1 MKRKITINVIL
12 NIILALV
19 LLRYAYSWMVTEPSY
34 GEVIEYDREL
44 IIASSGIDV
53 EVYVYQDNDYV
64 LYEEEDILVNN
75 MAPNDSIRFKFVM
88 TNTKE
93 VASITDI
100 IFANIYGDIEEIK
113 PYLTINCASPK
124 VFSKSLNNNLLQTST
139 YDGLNITN
147 YLKFYE
153 DFRVEANSTSTIYW
167 TINLDKTADN
177 SVSEKEIAIDSI
189 IFMNA

>member
-34 GEVIEYDREL
+34 GEVIEYNREL

-53 EVYVYQDNDYV
+53 EVYIYQDNDYV

-75 MAPNDSIRFKFVM
+75 IAPNDSIRFKFVM

-124 VFSKSLNNNLLQTST
+124 VFSKNLTSNLLQTST

-177 SVSEKEIAIDSI
+177 SVSEKQIAIDSI